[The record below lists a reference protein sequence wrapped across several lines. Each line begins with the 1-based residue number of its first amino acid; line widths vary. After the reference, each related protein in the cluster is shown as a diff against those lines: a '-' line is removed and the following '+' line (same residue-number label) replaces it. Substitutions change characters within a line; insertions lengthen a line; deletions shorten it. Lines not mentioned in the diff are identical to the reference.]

1 MTRAI
6 LGKVYLVGAGPGD
19 PGLLTLKGK
28 RCLEGAEVVLY
39 DRLVSSEI
47 LALARQ
53 GAEFI
58 SVGKEANGRCVPQRR
73 IEAMMVSRAREGRI
87 VVRLKGG
94 DPFIFGR
101 GGEEVEALRR
111 AQIPFEVVPGVSSAI
126 AVPAYAGIPL
136 THREY
141 ASSIAIVTG
150 HRSCNGTSE
159 ANWHELARAVDT
171 LVILMGLGNL
181 RENMDRLIEGGC
193 SPDRPI
199 AIVRWGTRASQR
211 ALVGTVGSIADI
223 TEQTGFKPPA
233 VIVVGEVARF
243 AKGLSSSE
251 PVVALARRARATM
264 AYPESHRD
272 QGSGILALPSMRP

>member
-39 DRLVSSEI
+39 DRLVNSEV

-58 SVGKEANGRCVPQRR
+58 SVGKAPNGRCVPQRW

-94 DPFIFGR
+94 DPFLFGR

-141 ASSIAIVTG
+141 ASSIAVVTG
-150 HRSCNGTSE
+150 HKSCNGKSE
-159 ANWHELARAVDT
+159 VKWHELARAVDT

-193 SPDRPI
+193 SPDRPV
-199 AIVRWGTRASQR
+199 AIVRWGTRAAQR
-211 ALVGTVGSIADI
+211 TLVGTVGSIADI
-223 TEQTGFKPPA
+223 TEQTSFKPPA
-233 VIVVGEVARF
+233 VIVVGEVARLG
-243 AKGLSSSE
+243 KGLSLSGR
-251 PVVALARRARATM
+251 VVGPEGHRRINM
-264 AYPESHRD
+264 AYSKSHRD
-272 QGSGILALPSMRP
+272 PDSGVSAPRSILS

>member
-1 MTRAI
+1 MARAI

-19 PGLLTLKGK
+19 PDLLTLKGK
-28 RCLEGAEVVLY
+28 RCLERAEVVLY
-39 DRLVSSEI
+39 DRLVNKAI
-47 LALARQ
+47 LAYAAPR
-53 GAEFI
+53 AELI
-58 SVGKEANGRCVPQRR
+58 YSGKAAGNHCMPQHQ
-73 IEAMMVSRAREGRI
+73 IGGLMISRASEGKI

-111 AQIPFEVVPGVSSAI
+111 AQIPLEIVPGVSSAI
-126 AVPAYAGIPL
+126 AVPAYAGIPV
-136 THREY
+136 THRDY
-141 ASSIAIVTG
+141 SSSIAIVTG
-150 HRSCNGTSE
+150 HKSCNGKSE
-159 ANWHELARAVDT
+159 VKWHELARAVDT

-181 RENMDRLIEGGC
+181 RENMDRLMQGGC
-193 SPDRPI
+193 SPDRPV

-211 ALVGTVGSIADI
+211 TLVGTVGTIADI
-223 TEQTGFKPPA
+223 TEQTSFKPPA

-264 AYPESHRD
+264 AYPESHCD
-272 QGSGILALPSMRP
+272 ADSGALALPSVRP